1 MAIRWFNIKSGA
13 QVVAETEPQIAA
25 LLNSSDHSPN
35 AYQGQD
41 FGWRLAPAVHVE
53 MKKIKQD
60 YQELERIARRMSK
73 PVEEVSESD
82 ILYHISSKTALEN
95 APVAD
100 VSDYQDEYDAQVRA
114 LEQAG
119 KKPVGFDGEEV
130 VGPTTTQPTT
140 TAAPTTTE
148 APTTT
153 QPPETDSTTTTTTE
167 MVE

>member
-41 FGWRLAPAVHVE
+41 FGWRLAPAVHVA

-60 YQELERIARRMSK
+60 YDELERIARRMSK

-82 ILYHISSKTALEN
+82 ILYHISNKTRLEN

-100 VSDYQDEYDAQVRA
+100 VTDYQDEYDAQVRA

-119 KKPVGFDGEEV
+119 KVPVGYAGEESV
-130 VGPTTTQPTT
+130 SSPTT

-148 APTTT
+148 APSTTT
-153 QPPETDSTTTTTTE
+153 QTTQAQ
-167 MVE
+167 